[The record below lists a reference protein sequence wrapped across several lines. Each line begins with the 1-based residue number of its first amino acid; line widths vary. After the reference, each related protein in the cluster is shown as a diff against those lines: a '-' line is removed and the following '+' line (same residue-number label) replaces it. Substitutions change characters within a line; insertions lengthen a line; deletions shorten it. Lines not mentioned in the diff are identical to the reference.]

1 MKKVIEILEQ
11 IKQTASTKDKIN
23 ILNENKQDITLQH
36 VFYYTYNP
44 YLRYGISEQKLS
56 KMTFEPTNNTCKD
69 IWTMLDELSKN
80 NINDSLRNE
89 IRDTISQ
96 YSDDEKELIKSIL
109 IKDLRIGVN
118 TSTINKVWKK
128 LIPTFKVQLAN
139 NYRDVKL
146 NDNEHI
152 FITEKLDGVRC
163 ICIKNGNNISFFS
176 RQGKPIDGLLD
187 IQNTIKDIPGDFVL
201 DGELIVSDNSI
212 DSGEQYKQT
221 MKIVRTLNPYK
232 KGITYN
238 VFDILTIFD
247 FQNGV
252 SDKTYVE
259 RRKILDDFISNYE
272 NNELKV
278 VPLIYSGTDHLKI
291 QTLLDVM
298 TETGREGIMI
308 NRDDFYK
315 CNRNNSILKCK
326 KMDTCDLCVIA
337 VEEGVGKNSNR
348 LGNIVCMYK
357 GFELRVGSG
366 FTDEQRD
373 FYWQNQDSIIG
384 KIVEISYFEETN
396 NEQGGLSLRFPVF
409 KHIRED
415 KDIPS
420 YN

>member
-11 IKQTASTKDKIN
+11 IKQTSSTKDKMN
-23 ILNENKQDITLQH
+23 ILNENKHDITLQH

-44 YLRYGISEQKLS
+44 YLRYGVSEQKLS
-56 KMTFEPTNNTCKD
+56 KMTFEQTNNTSKD
-69 IWTMLDELSKN
+69 IWTMLDELSQN
-80 NINDSLRNE
+80 NINDTLRE
-89 IRDTISQ
+89 ELRDVISK
-96 YSDDEKELIKSIL
+96 YGHDEKELIKSIL
-109 IKDLRIGVN
+109 IKDLRVGVN
-118 TSTINKVWKK
+118 VSTINKVWKK

-139 NYRDVKL
+139 NHRDVKL
-146 NDNEHI
+146 NENERI

-163 ICIKNGNNISFFS
+163 VCIKNGNNISFFS

-187 IQNTIKDIPGDFVL
+187 VQHAIKNIPGDFVL

-221 MKIVRTLNPYK
+221 MKIVRTLNPDK

-247 FQNGV
+247 FQDGV
-252 SDKTYVE
+252 SDKTYIK

-278 VPLIYSGTDHLKI
+278 VPLIYSGKDHSKI

-298 TETGREGIMI
+298 NEKGREGIMI
-308 NRDDFYK
+308 NRDDLYK

-326 KMDTCDLCVIA
+326 KMDTCDLIVVG
-337 VEEGVGKNSNR
+337 VEEGVGKNSDK

-366 FTDEQRD
+366 FTDEQRN
-373 FYWQNQDSIIG
+373 FYWQHPNDIIG

-409 KHIRED
+409 KHIRDD
-415 KDIPS
+415 KNEPS
-420 YN
+420 YD